1 MLLVLSLSL
10 ALFLGGVVDVSAAG
24 LGYFSS
30 QGPLMDDATATI
42 GPLKSSQ
49 VSKRGRELLDKWRD
63 GSSDLLAVCYEDSLT
78 GVSGASRSI
87 SFIEFQNSIESF
99 FFLNSSGE
107 LRIRADSY
115 KLYRFSGYKVSF
127 SVDTGDCVFDTS
139 FTSSS
144 VDGSYFMN
152 FIQYRAFSSIGLTS
166 AYPNIWKPVKESPT
180 GAFTVIFDDEA
191 PPTPSEPDPPAPSEP
206 DPPPPVSYPDFPVV
220 GPTDNR
226 YIPYDT
232 TVWNQF
238 AGHIKKTLGALV
250 PVCLICL
257 SIILGIRVVVK
268 LVNHFAK

>member
-42 GPLKSSQ
+42 GPLKVGQ
-49 VSKRGRELLDKWRD
+49 LTTAGRSFLREWQ
-63 GSSDLLAVCYEDSLT
+63 EDSSNWLVT
-78 GVSGASRSI
+78 VQSNSRPIVIFMRFPSPAS
-87 SFIEFQNSIESF
+87 N
-99 FFLNSSGE
+99 
-107 LRIRADSY
+107 Y
-115 KLYRFSGYKVSF
+115 F
-127 SVDTGDCVFDTS
+127 SVSASSYSLKSSVNYSYLSFYLDTGDPLMLSASSHAMSATS
-139 FTSSS
+139 IPFNF
-144 VDGSYFMN
+144 VQYRYFM
-152 FIQYRAFSSIGLTS
+152 QAGLTS

-180 GAFTVIFDDEA
+180 GAFTVLLDDED
-191 PPTPSEPDPPAPSEP
+191 PPTPSEPDPPTPSEP

-238 AGHIKKTLGALV
+238 ADHIKKTLGALV